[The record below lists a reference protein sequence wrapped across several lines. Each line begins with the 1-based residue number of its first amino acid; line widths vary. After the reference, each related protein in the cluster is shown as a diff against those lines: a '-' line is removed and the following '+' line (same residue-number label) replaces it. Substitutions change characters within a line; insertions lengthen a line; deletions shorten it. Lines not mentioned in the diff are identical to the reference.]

1 MFCDSR
7 IFDQRVVINDDLPGR
22 ILVGELVMKPNVQKF
37 QGSTVVFNDGT
48 VEEKIDA
55 VILCTGYDYKF
66 PFLPA
71 SLNSGSDGD
80 VKLYRRVFPPSLEH
94 PTLAIMGLLQTKGS
108 ILPAVE
114 LQARWATR
122 VIAGNEQP

>member
-7 IFDQRVVINDDLPGR
+7 ILDQRTIINDDLAGR
-22 ILVGELVMKPNVQKF
+22 ILVGELVLKPNVQKF
-37 QGSTVVFNDGT
+37 QGSTAVFDDGT
-48 VEEKIDA
+48 VEEMIDA
-55 VILCTGYDYKF
+55 VILCTGYDYRF
-66 PFLPA
+66 PFLPD

-80 VKLYRRVFPPSLEH
+80 LKLYRRVFPPSLEH
-94 PTLAIMGLLQTKGS
+94 PTLAIMGLLQTKGP
-108 ILPAVE
+108 IMPVAE